1 MIPVWELHVVKLI
14 VQTHAKCGSAR
25 ETARKM
31 KLSYNDVLKFLD
43 WLWAYQKQ
51 GQRATNYGCG
61 MARVTAEQYLAYLYE
76 NNVSIEAAAA
86 AVQWP
91 RHTVWRAVGGR
102 QQWSKQA
109 HRTRLQALVKKEPEH
124 PDDPT
129 PAQITAE
136 GARLR
141 AKWTPAQ
148 LAAQEGRA
156 PYAVPTD
163 VPTGMVNFD

>member
-14 VQTHAKCGSAR
+14 VSTYTKCGSAR
-25 ETARKM
+25 ETAKKM
-31 KLSYNDVLKFLD
+31 KLPYKDVLKFLD

-51 GQRATNYGCG
+51 NHRATKYGCG

-76 NNVSIEAAAA
+76 NNVAIEEAAA

-91 RHTVWRAVGGR
+91 RHTVWNAVGDR
-102 QQWSKQA
+102 QQWSKPSR
-109 HRTRLQALVKKEPEH
+109 RTRLYAPAKEPERR

-129 PAQITAE
+129 PQQMAAELEKIRAGWTTAYRE
-136 GARLR
+136 
-141 AKWTPAQ
+141 
-148 LAAQEGRA
+148 AQERRA
-156 PYAVPTD
+156 VYEIPSD